1 MYKALKVIFY
11 NINCHYFCSQ
21 LQFSALPTPRTS
33 RDSVSLRQANK
44 LDRQKRIVA
53 NASRLFSSIGFE
65 KTAIELVAERSDV
78 SPATIYNNFENKT
91 GLLLAVLIEE
101 GAGVQ
106 QIGKRI
112 IAQRQKRDAHIIHRL
127 LDLYVD
133 HPMEFMNKSC
143 WRQALA
149 ASIASSNEKFS
160 LEYQNVEKKLQQQL
174 VELIHSLYEEQVFLA
189 EVDPQSLGEVIWNN
203 VDQMFTDFISDSEM
217 SLKSLKSTINKQ
229 TQALMTLALR
239 PD

>member
-1 MYKALKVIFY
+1 
-11 NINCHYFCSQ
+11 
-21 LQFSALPTPRTS
+21 
-33 RDSVSLRQANK
+33 
-44 LDRQKRIVA
+44 
-53 NASRLFSSIGFE
+53 
-65 KTAIELVAERSDV
+65 
-78 SPATIYNNFENKT
+78 
-91 GLLLAVLIEE
+91 
-101 GAGVQ
+101 
-106 QIGKRI
+106 
-112 IAQRQKRDAHIIHRL
+112 
-127 LDLYVD
+127 
-133 HPMEFMNKSC
+133 MEFMNKSC